1 MWEVESMARKILR
14 QFVVAMPVNE
24 VIKQLLQEGW
34 KPISLKADGGTFKMA
49 VPVLERVSKAGNN

>member
-1 MWEVESMARKILR
+1 MGARVIR
-14 QFVVAMPVNE
+14 RMTVAMPVNE